1 MIFNQHNLNVAK
13 FASKGSSR
21 PELQGIFITK
31 DKTVATD
38 SFRLLEVSTPKD
50 KRAEDYDGVMR
61 GMKPVI
67 VNAEYLKK
75 NIKLKDDTIA
85 IKHID
90 NNKIEVLQT
99 IDGMVLPKFLP
110 RIEGQF
116 PEYGGIFPTSKPMAE
131 IKLNAQLL
139 AELLEVMAKM
149 NPTGEV
155 KIKIHGENQPLVIEG
170 GTENQLSRAML
181 MPFRADK

>member
-1 MIFNQHNLNVAK
+1 MIFNKHNMEVAK

-50 KRAEDYDGVMR
+50 KKPEDYKNAMR

-67 VNAEYLKK
+67 INAEYLKK
-75 NIKLKDDTIA
+75 NIKLKDDCIA

-90 NNKIEVLQT
+90 DNKIEVLQT
-99 IDGMVLPKFLP
+99 VDGQVLPKFLP
-110 RIEGQF
+110 RITSGEF
-116 PEYGGIFPTSKPMAE
+116 PEYNMIFPKNEARAE
-131 IKLNAQLL
+131 VLL
-139 AELLEVMAKM
+139 DARLLSDLLEVMGKM
-149 NPTGEV
+149 NNTGQV
-155 KIKIHGENQPLVIEG
+155 RIKVYAKGQPLVIEG
-170 GTENQLSRAML
+170 GSQNQPARAML
-181 MPFRADK
+181 MGLKK

>member
-1 MIFNQHNLNVAK
+1 MIFNAINLSVAK
-13 FASKGSSR
+13 IASKSNSSR
-21 PELQGIFITK
+21 PELKGILIK
-31 DKTVATD
+31 RDCTVATD

-50 KRAEDYDGVMR
+50 KKPEDYKNAMR

-67 VNAEYLKK
+67 INAEYLKK

-99 IDGMVLPKFLP
+99 VDGQVLPKFLP

-116 PEYGGIFPTSKPMAE
+116 PEYEGIFPKEKPKAE
-131 IKLNAQLL
+131 VKLNAQLL

-149 NPTGEV
+149 NTTGEV
-155 KIKIHGENQPLVIEG
+155 KIKIYGEGQPLVIEG
-170 GTENQLSRAML
+170 GSQNQPARAML
-181 MPFRADK
+181 MGLKK